1 MYLQRVLRNLTQWFS
16 NSPEQSLEQAYRAT
30 LMIKVIEDEYFA
42 QQPVKP
48 KNGSYSEQVIAYFQ
62 EEVNQNLQVA
72 QTKLNEFKNS
82 RLFINWSSQNFPR
95 NKYFKNPSL
104 ILEKLNFVEEVIFH
118 YEQSNADKQTTQT
131 EGKHKKKLTKDTEF
145 TAPQVEKISYEER
158 SGPLKKQQQEP
169 SENSH
174 SGQSQKSEKFSD
186 QTSVL
191 PRSLLRTLNRIKREI
206 DPKSSEAEEEVVK
219 TFRTSRDKTA
229 ISIRFLLIL
238 IIVPLLTHQI
248 TKTFVIHPIA
258 ENYLFDLF
266 TGTQQELFINEDFEE
281 EALTELRNY
290 EEKLHFKKKLG
301 ITPEISEEEIERKV
315 EKKVA
320 EIAEKYKNLGKNAF
334 ENIIADLCS
343 VVAFGLVIYFSREQ
357 IAVLKSFIDEFIYGL
372 SDSAKAFIIILSTD
386 MFVGYHSPHG
396 WEIILEEI
404 GRHFGLPENREF
416 NFLFIATFPV
426 ILDTIFKYW
435 IFRYLNRISPSAV
448 ATYRN
453 MNE

>member
-1 MYLQRVLRNLTQWFS
+1 MYLPRVFRNLTQWFF

-42 QQPVKP
+42 QEPVNP
-48 KNGSYSEQVIAYFQ
+48 NNSSYSDQVIAYFQ
-62 EEVNQNLQVA
+62 EEVNQNLKVA
-72 QTKLNEFKNS
+72 QAKLNEFKKS
-82 RLFINWSSQNFPR
+82 RSFINWSAQNFPR
-95 NKYFKNPSL
+95 NKYFKNPSV
-104 ILEKLNFVEEVIFH
+104 ILEKLNFVEEVILH
-118 YEQSNADKQTTQT
+118 YEQSEANQT
-131 EGKHKKKLTKDTEF
+131 EGKTKTNLRKNEI
-145 TAPQVEKISYEER
+145 ASSARVEEMAYEEKSGSLNKQEQPASGNPR
-158 SGPLKKQQQEP
+158 SDKSQTGNNP
-169 SENSH
+169 S
-174 SGQSQKSEKFSD
+174 K

-191 PRSLLRTLNRIKREI
+191 PRSLLRTFNRIKREI
-206 DPKSSEAEEEVVK
+206 DPNSSEAEEEVVK

-229 ISIRFLLIL
+229 ISLRFLLIL

-248 TKTFVIHPIA
+248 AKTFIIHPLA
-258 ENYLFDLF
+258 EQYWF
-266 TGTQQELFINEDFEE
+266 TETQEEIFINEDFEE

-301 ITPEISEEEIERKV
+301 IESELSQEEIDKRV
-315 EKKVA
+315 EEKAV
-320 EIAEKYKNLGKNAF
+320 EIAEKYQDLGENAL
-334 ENIIADLCS
+334 ENIIADLLS

-357 IAVLKSFIDEFIYGL
+357 IAVLKSFIDEFVYGL

-396 WEIILEEI
+396 WEVILEEI

>member
-1 MYLQRVLRNLTQWFS
+1 MHLPRIFRNLKQWFS

-42 QQPVKP
+42 KKPVTP
-48 KNGSYSEQVIAYFQ
+48 KNSSYSEQVIAYFQ
-62 EEVNQNLQVA
+62 EEVNQNLKIA
-72 QTKLNEFKNS
+72 QSKLSEFKNS
-82 RLFINWSSQNFPR
+82 RSFINWSSQNFPR
-95 NKYFKNPSL
+95 NKYFKNPSV
-104 ILEKLNFVEEVIFH
+104 ILEKLNFVEDVIFH
-118 YEQSNADKQTTQT
+118 YEQGEASKAETYPERKPR
-131 EGKHKKKLTKDTEF
+131 K
-145 TAPQVEKISYEER
+145 PSPRVEEISYEER
-158 SGPLKKQQQEP
+158 SGPLKQPNQQ
-169 SENSH
+169 S
-174 SGQSQKSEKFSD
+174 SQQAPTSQTSNKLSD

-206 DPKSSEAEEEVVK
+206 DPKSSEAEEEVVQ
-219 TFRTSRDKTA
+219 TFRTSRNKTA

-248 TKTFVIHPIA
+248 TKTFIIHPIA
-258 ENYLFDLF
+258 ETYFF
-266 TGTQQELFINEDFEE
+266 TESEQVLFINNDFQE
-281 EALTELRNY
+281 EALTELQRY
-290 EEKLHFKKKLG
+290 EETLHFKNMLD
-301 ITPEISEEEIERKV
+301 TNSDLSDEEIEAKV
-315 EKKVA
+315 KEKAA
-320 EIAEKYKNLGKNAF
+320 EIAEKYRDRGTNAL

-343 VVAFGLVIYFSREQ
+343 VIAFGLVIYFSREQ

>member
-1 MYLQRVLRNLTQWFS
+1 VFRNLKQWFS
-16 NSPEQSLEQAYRAT
+16 DPPEKILEQAYRAALT
-30 LMIKVIEDEYFA
+30 IKVVEDEYFD
-42 QQPVKP
+42 QQPVQP
-48 KNGSYSEQVIAYFQ
+48 ENSSYSEQVIAYFQ
-62 EEVNQNLQVA
+62 NEVNQNLQVA
-72 QTKLNEFKNS
+72 KTKLKQFKS
-82 RLFINWSSQNFPR
+82 TRQFVQWSSQNFPR
-95 NKYFKNPSL
+95 NKYFKNSSTL
-104 ILEKLNFVEEVIFH
+104 LEKLNFVEAVIFH
-118 YEQSNADKQTTQT
+118 YEGERKQRGKEKSPLTIDDQT
-131 EGKHKKKLTKDTEF
+131 S
-145 TAPQVEKISYEER
+145 PQRSVKFSYEEK
-158 SGPLKKQQQEP
+158 LEKKATGDKTTD
-169 SENSH
+169 SVDKN
-174 SGQSQKSEKFSD
+174 GNISD

-248 TKTFVIHPIA
+248 TKTFIIAPVIEKYFIHEEEQI
-258 ENYLFDLF
+258 
-266 TGTQQELFINEDFEE
+266 LFINRDFEE
-281 EALTELRNY
+281 EALLELQHFEERLRFKEILGMKPEMSSEEM
-290 EEKLHFKKKLG
+290 EEKVK
-301 ITPEISEEEIERKV
+301 
-315 EKKVA
+315 EKAV
-320 EIAEKYKNLGKNAF
+320 EIAREYRHRSTNAI
-334 ENIIADLCS
+334 ENIIADFCS
-343 VVAFGLVIYFSREQ
+343 VIAFAAVIYLSQEQ

-396 WEIILEEI
+396 WEVILEEI

>member
-1 MYLQRVLRNLTQWFS
+1 MFRNLKQWFS
-16 NSPEQSLEQAYRAT
+16 DPPEKILEQAYRAALT
-30 LMIKVIEDEYFA
+30 IKVVEDEYFD
-42 QQPVKP
+42 QQPVQP
-48 KNGSYSEQVIAYFQ
+48 ENSSYSEQVIAYFQ
-62 EEVNQNLQVA
+62 NEVNQNLQVA
-72 QTKLNEFKNS
+72 KTKLKQFKS
-82 RLFINWSSQNFPR
+82 TRQFVQWSSQNFPR
-95 NKYFKNPSL
+95 NKYFKSPSTL
-104 ILEKLNFVEEVIFH
+104 LDKLNFVEAIIFH
-118 YEQSNADKQTTQT
+118 YEDPRQQKQKGKEQSPLTVESQASPQRSVKFFDEEKLEKKATDDRKTEAFDKN
-131 EGKHKKKLTKDTEF
+131 GN
-145 TAPQVEKISYEER
+145 I
-158 SGPLKKQQQEP
+158 
-169 SENSH
+169 
-174 SGQSQKSEKFSD
+174 SD

-248 TKTFVIHPIA
+248 TKTFIIAPVIEKYFIH
-258 ENYLFDLF
+258 EEE
-266 TGTQQELFINEDFEE
+266 QVLFINRDFEE
-281 EALTELRNY
+281 EALLELQHFEERLRFKEILGMKPEMSSEEM
-290 EEKLHFKKKLG
+290 EEKVK
-301 ITPEISEEEIERKV
+301 
-315 EKKVA
+315 EKAV
-320 EIAEKYKNLGKNAF
+320 EIAREYRHRSTNAI
-334 ENIIADLCS
+334 ENIIADFCS
-343 VVAFGLVIYFSREQ
+343 VIAFAAVIYLSQEQ

-396 WEIILEEI
+396 WEVILEEI

>member
-1 MYLQRVLRNLTQWFS
+1 VFRNLKQWFS
-16 NSPEQSLEQAYRAT
+16 DPPEKILEQAYRAA
-30 LMIKVIEDEYFA
+30 LMIKVIEDEYFD
-42 QQPVKP
+42 QQPVQP
-48 KNGSYSEQVIAYFQ
+48 ENASYSEQVIAYFQ
-62 EEVNQNLQVA
+62 NEVKQNLQVA
-72 QTKLNEFKNS
+72 KTKLKQFKNS
-82 RLFINWSSQNFPR
+82 RSFIQWSSQDFPR
-95 NKYFKNPSL
+95 NKYFKNSAV
-104 ILEKLNFVEEVIFH
+104 ILEKLNFVESVIFH
-118 YEQSNADKQTTQT
+118 YENQGNS
-131 EGKHKKKLTKDTEF
+131 KKKANGKSNLTVDAQESSGRSVKF
-145 TAPQVEKISYEER
+145 SYEE
-158 SGPLKKQQQEP
+158 
-169 SENSH
+169 
-174 SGQSQKSEKFSD
+174 KSEKSPIKEQTSSSTERSRNISD
-186 QTSVL
+186 ETSVL

-248 TKTFVIHPIA
+248 TKTFVIAPII
-258 ENYLFDLF
+258 ETYFIHEE
-266 TGTQQELFINEDFEE
+266 QQVLFINRDFEE
-281 EALTELRNY
+281 EALMELQHF
-290 EEKLHFKKKLG
+290 EETLRFQEMLG
-301 ITPEISEEEIERKV
+301 IKPELSDEEM
-315 EKKVA
+315 EKKVKEKA
-320 EIAEKYKNLGKNAF
+320 VEIAHEYRHRSTNAI

-343 VVAFGLVIYFSREQ
+343 VIAFGAVIYFSKEQ

-396 WEIILEEI
+396 WEVILEEI

>member
-1 MYLQRVLRNLTQWFS
+1 MFRNFKQLFS
-16 NSPEQSLEQAYRAT
+16 DPPEKLLDQAYRAA
-30 LMIKVIEDEYFA
+30 LMIKVIEDEYFE
-42 QQPVKP
+42 QKPVKP
-48 KNGSYSEQVIAYFQ
+48 ENGAYSEQVIAYFQ
-62 EEVNQNLQVA
+62 REVNQNLQA
-72 QTKLNEFKNS
+72 AKGKLKQFKNT
-82 RLFINWSSQNFPR
+82 RAFVQWSSQNFPR
-95 NKYFKNPSL
+95 NKYFKNQSV
-104 ILEKLNFVEEVIFH
+104 IREKLTFVEEVIFH
-118 YEQSNADKQTTQT
+118 YERATQRKQKDKNQVGEKKPLTVDAQNTSRRS
-131 EGKHKKKLTKDTEF
+131 GKF
-145 TAPQVEKISYEER
+145 SYEEKPEKNLSEEQESESSQSDNL
-158 SGPLKKQQQEP
+158 SG
-169 SENSH
+169 
-174 SGQSQKSEKFSD
+174 

-229 ISIRFLLIL
+229 ISIRFILIL

-248 TKTFVIHPIA
+248 AKTFVISPII
-258 ENYLFDLF
+258 EKYFIHEE
-266 TGTQQELFINEDFEE
+266 QQVLFINRDFEE
-281 EALTELRNY
+281 EALRELQQY
-290 EEKLHFKKKLG
+290 EESLRFREMLG
-301 ITPEISEEEIERKV
+301 MKPELSADEMEEKV
-315 EKKVA
+315 QEKAV
-320 EIAEKYKNLGKNAF
+320 EIAKEYRHRSTNAI

-343 VVAFGLVIYFSREQ
+343 VIAFAMVIYFSQEE

-396 WEIILEEI
+396 WEVILEEI